1 MIERRGFENQLEPSW
16 SQEQLL
22 RRFVGGRRWVWN
34 WALALQK
41 SCLDQGLKLHS
52 FAELCKL
59 LTELRNAPDTGWL
72 YEGPTHTQ
80 QAALRDLCRAFE
92 RWRAKKGGMPKFKR
106 RGVQESIRYP
116 DCKQIKFQLRTQDEQ
131 GRQVLPQIFLPK
143 VGWVKIRLSRP
154 LVGKVCNVTVR
165 LSAGRWI
172 ASIQTEFELEVPILE
187 QTEQNTVGGDIGLC
201 HFLVLS
207 NGTTIEA
214 PDHIQRKE
222 KALKT
227 AQRRLSRMQKGSK
240 RAQEQRK
247 RIQKL
252 HQRIAC
258 SRKDFLHKTSTT
270 LSKNHAYVKLEDVRV
285 STMIKTQES
294 DPQGKPTTAS
304 RRAKFNRKLLNV
316 GWGTFLHYLDYKL
329 RVRGGGLILV
339 NPAYT
344 SQECSVCGSIAES
357 NRKTRGVF
365 HCLSCH
371 HADHADA
378 NAAKVIKKRAGRAPS
393 PSGVACEVSIAGDLP

>member
-1 MIERRGFENQLEPSW
+1 
-16 SQEQLL
+16 
-22 RRFVGGRRWVWN
+22 
-34 WALALQK
+34 
-41 SCLDQGLKLHS
+41 
-52 FAELCKL
+52 
-59 LTELRNAPDTGWL
+59 
-72 YEGPTHTQ
+72 
-80 QAALRDLCRAFE
+80 
-92 RWRAKKGGMPKFKR
+92 MPKFKR

-143 VGWVKIRLSRP
+143 VGWVKIRFSRP

-201 HFLVLS
+201 HFLILS

-252 HQRIAC
+252 HHRIAC

-294 DPQGKPTTAS
+294 DPQGKPTPAS

-344 SQECSVCGSIAES
+344 SQECSVCGSISEC

-365 HCLSCH
+365 HSLSCH